1 MMKLSA
7 TLPVGETAI
16 SMVHISPLRF
26 RRSLYRLSGEGRM
39 VSHSMTCSMRKM
51 SNNGICSL
59 MTEPSLPLRDSFFL
73 SPRTANYIDALIREG
88 DKFDYSKWLQ
98 RVREEEARSKQGL
111 GTFISKDVV
120 AAEIGNQTG
129 TSDGIWP
136 KPKLM
141 TRAVSISKA
150 LRQVHRA
157 PEGKAPE
164 LRILP
169 RLEKIRDAWDEFQ
182 ASRTRDA
189 VYGFLGAVFEMV
201 MHYKVR
207 RRTKKLLRHAFEFA
221 ELPFDRNADP
231 FTAVIRCTSD
241 GHADSKTISKWAR
254 ALRYVA
260 RFKVSPTQLKTFMKE
275 AGGVNACADRYAEY
289 LGRGAR

>member
-1 MMKLSA
+1 
-7 TLPVGETAI
+7 
-16 SMVHISPLRF
+16 
-26 RRSLYRLSGEGRM
+26 
-39 VSHSMTCSMRKM
+39 
-51 SNNGICSL
+51 
-59 MTEPSLPLRDSFFL
+59 MTEPSLPLRDSFLL

-98 RVREEEARSKQGL
+98 RVREGEAQTKQGPT
-111 GTFISKDVV
+111 TFISEGLV
-120 AAEIGNQTG
+120 ATEIGDQTG

-136 KPKLM
+136 NSKLM

-157 PEGKAPE
+157 PEGSAAE
-164 LRILP
+164 LRIRP
-169 RLEKIRDAWDEFQ
+169 RLKKIRDVWDDFQ

-207 RRTKKLLRHAFEFA
+207 RRTKKLLRHAFKFA
-221 ELPFDRNADP
+221 ELPFNRNADP
-231 FTAVIRCTSD
+231 FSAVIRCTSD
-241 GHADSKTISKWAR
+241 DNADSKTISKWAR

-260 RFKVSPTQLKTFMKE
+260 RCKVSPTQLKTFMKE
-275 AGGVNACADRYAEY
+275 ADGVNACASLYARRCKRNNRRSRR
-289 LGRGAR
+289 GRN